1 MNTRPR
7 LLSGLPG
14 FCLLLGAC
22 GALAAEPTP
31 ASQPATASTPVATA
45 GAGAAEPAAAQPIA
59 QRDASSLVVT
69 VHPDGSRSAVLDD
82 SFMSTSVARIDAEG
96 RIVIGCVSTREEYD
110 AFFAAEALPD
120 GLEVR

>member
-7 LLSGLPG
+7 LLPGLPG
-14 FCLLLGAC
+14 FCLALGAC
-22 GALAAEPTP
+22 SALAAEPTP

-45 GAGAAEPAAAQPIA
+45 GAGAAEPAAAHPIA
-59 QRDASSLVVT
+59 LRDESSLVVT
-69 VHPDGSRSAVLDD
+69 EHPDGSRSAVLDD